1 MSLGFFQSF
10 GSVIVYYD
18 NVQALATDFINTVLC
33 AYNPEKK
40 VCFKL
45 FGLNRNIDS
54 IPSNAFP
61 ILHNIA
67 FYKMRAREM
76 CSLTVLGLIRT
87 FLNLAPNLIL
97 SMSYFSNVSHF
108 PVDVIGLRHCA
119 FNYLKIKEFYPCAK
133 KRLLQAF
140 PITSVASIPFA

>member
-97 SMSYFSNVSHF
+97 SMSYFSQRFS
-108 PVDVIGLRHCA
+108 LSSRRHRA
-119 FNYLKIKEFYPCAK
+119 
-133 KRLLQAF
+133 
-140 PITSVASIPFA
+140 

>member
-108 PVDVIGLRHCA
+108 PVGVIGLGTVHSTISKSRVLSLC
-119 FNYLKIKEFYPCAK
+119 K